1 MANGISGLPFPTF
14 APPQGGGGITQVK
27 MAPSQVRFPT
37 AGRFARRAPE
47 PETEEIIGPLLGF
60 GADSLLKGLGGIFGQ
75 SEAEKNVEYLKSL
88 EDIENDDIREVQQQ
102 AYQIY
107 GRPEDKDS
115 FGLDEI
121 ANLVIASQLG
131 RGGDDYIKGVL
142 DSKKATETDRR
153 TVANSRASFINS
165 LLTKENPNLQSRTY
179 IDVNKAKLGVT
190 DIRAGAFNPD
200 PNNPGDLIYKPD
212 HPNASESGYVNTQDW
227 DDGKANWVNI
237 DKFKTDTGINV
248 GILKDVNK
256 EGMEQIKLLQDKE
269 SALVQSLI
277 VGEDILSN
285 LEPALEDPSLAPTNI
300 VGKGSAIFNSAY
312 TSIDGISRAVGFG
325 SIDDFFSSEDTGGTL
340 FAGKGDN
347 AEALFNYINSGDDLN
362 EEQLRV
368 LMGNMEESTGFK
380 LDEAA

>member
-1 MANGISGLPFPTF
+1 
-14 APPQGGGGITQVK
+14 
-27 MAPSQVRFPT
+27 
-37 AGRFARRAPE
+37 
-47 PETEEIIGPLLGF
+47 
-60 GADSLLKGLGGIFGQ
+60 
-75 SEAEKNVEYLKSL
+75 
-88 EDIENDDIREVQQQ
+88 
-102 AYQIY
+102 
-107 GRPEDKDS
+107 
-115 FGLDEI
+115 
-121 ANLVIASQLG
+121 
-131 RGGDDYIKGVL
+131 
-142 DSKKATETDRR
+142 
-153 TVANSRASFINS
+153 
-165 LLTKENPNLQSRTY
+165 
-179 IDVNKAKLGVT
+179 
-190 DIRAGAFNPD
+190 
-200 PNNPGDLIYKPD
+200 
-212 HPNASESGYVNTQDW
+212 
-227 DDGKANWVNI
+227 
-237 DKFKTDTGINV
+237 
-248 GILKDVNK
+248 
-256 EGMEQIKLLQDKE
+256 MEQIKLLQDKE